1 MIFVCPVLFVVW
13 KVVKGTK
20 FRRAE
25 EIDLVTYVEDIDE
38 YQRTYVE
45 EPARFVL
52 SPFSSLEL
60 AMTDEMECSNWFVRF
75 LDWAFG

>member
-25 EIDLVTYVEDIDE
+25 EIDLVTYVEEIDE

-45 EPARFVL
+45 DPARFVL
-52 SPFSSLEL
+52 SPFPSVGLG
-60 AMTDEMECSNWFVRF
+60 D
-75 LDWAFG
+75 G